1 MNTQKSIENGFSDVA
16 CQTCLHGLPPNWR
29 DELKCIAPVQGV
41 LSNEQSCIAP
51 EFKKISKP
59 KPKRIPKE
67 QEMESPVTVI
77 PLTNETT
84 TNGQPVRRSGRI
96 RIPPLPFWK
105 NEYLRINEKTGTT
118 ELIMGSSNKS
128 LPKAVKSSVKG
139 DFPDSIIEEEPVVF
153 NPPSA
158 NTSMIQPG
166 DNDTTF
172 VETSFE
178 KSDEETVTQL
188 DPSGDKT
195 ILSSSSSS
203 EPDETV
209 FNSGMDFEEISDEA
223 DFFDDQPLTSV
234 HKKKEKVKKQQN
246 KQPSIHLS
254 WSGEEIEQLRRIAEE
269 GSSSTNKE
277 AYSDMSRRLRK
288 SIEECKAACRFYHIK
303 IISKFHYCIFM

>member
-1 MNTQKSIENGFSDVA
+1 MNIQKSIENGFSDVA
-16 CQTCLHGLPPNWR
+16 CQSCLNGLPPSWR
-29 DELKCIAPVQGV
+29 DELKCIAPVQGMI
-41 LSNEQSCIAP
+41 LNEQSCIAP

-67 QEMESPVTVI
+67 EEMESPVTVI

-105 NEYLRINEKTGTT
+105 NEYLRVNEKTGTT

-166 DNDTTF
+166 ENDTTF
-172 VETSFE
+172 IETSFE

-188 DPSGDKT
+188 EPSVDK
-195 ILSSSSSS
+195 SVFSSSSS
-203 EPDETV
+203 EPEETV

-223 DFFDDQPLTSV
+223 DFFDDQPLTKV
-234 HKKKEKVKKQQN
+234 HNKKEKVKKQQN
-246 KQPSIHLS
+246 RKPLIQLS
-254 WSGEEIEQLRRIAEE
+254 WTEEEIELLRRIAEE
-269 GSSSTNKE
+269 GSFSTNKE

-288 SIEECKAACRFYHIK
+288 SIEECKAACRVYHIK
-303 IISKFHYCIFM
+303 IIS